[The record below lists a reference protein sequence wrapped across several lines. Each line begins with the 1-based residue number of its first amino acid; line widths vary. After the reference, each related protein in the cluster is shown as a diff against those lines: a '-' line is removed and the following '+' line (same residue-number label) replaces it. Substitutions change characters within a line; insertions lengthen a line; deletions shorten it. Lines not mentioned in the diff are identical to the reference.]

1 MLEGTLRIYRDGN
14 PMEMIPT
21 LHMMAMPMEQ
31 LQERANRLNDMLN
44 TIKDVNCAV
53 VQVNSASGGGSL
65 PGQQL
70 PSFGVS
76 LEIGSMS
83 EVELERRLRQRDIP
97 IISRIVEN
105 KVILDVRT
113 LLDEDF
119 QVIFDAL
126 QDIVSCV

>member
-1 MLEGTLRIYRDGN
+1 
-14 PMEMIPT
+14 
-21 LHMMAMPMEQ
+21 
-31 LQERANRLNDMLN
+31 
-44 TIKDVNCAV
+44 
-53 VQVNSASGGGSL
+53 
-65 PGQQL
+65 
-70 PSFGVS
+70 
-76 LEIGSMS
+76 MS

-105 KVILDVRT
+105 KIILDVRT

>member
-1 MLEGTLRIYRDGN
+1 
-14 PMEMIPT
+14 
-21 LHMMAMPMEQ
+21 
-31 LQERANRLNDMLN
+31 
-44 TIKDVNCAV
+44 
-53 VQVNSASGGGSL
+53 
-65 PGQQL
+65 
-70 PSFGVS
+70 
-76 LEIGSMS
+76 MS

-105 KVILDVRT
+105 KVILDMRT

>member
-1 MLEGTLRIYRDGN
+1 
-14 PMEMIPT
+14 
-21 LHMMAMPMEQ
+21 
-31 LQERANRLNDMLN
+31 
-44 TIKDVNCAV
+44 
-53 VQVNSASGGGSL
+53 
-65 PGQQL
+65 
-70 PSFGVS
+70 
-76 LEIGSMS
+76 MS

>member
-1 MLEGTLRIYRDGN
+1 
-14 PMEMIPT
+14 
-21 LHMMAMPMEQ
+21 
-31 LQERANRLNDMLN
+31 
-44 TIKDVNCAV
+44 
-53 VQVNSASGGGSL
+53 
-65 PGQQL
+65 
-70 PSFGVS
+70 
-76 LEIGSMS
+76 MS

-97 IISRIVEN
+97 IISCIVEN